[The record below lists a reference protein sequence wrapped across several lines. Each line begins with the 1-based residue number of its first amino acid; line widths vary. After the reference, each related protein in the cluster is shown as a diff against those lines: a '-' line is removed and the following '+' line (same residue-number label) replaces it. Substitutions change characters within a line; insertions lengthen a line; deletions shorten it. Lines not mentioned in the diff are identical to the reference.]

1 MIQTMPGAKTT
12 DFCFQPTVADK
23 TPDVIDRVNATLE
36 QIDELWADLDRG
48 EFRLMPETESQ
59 STTTASPGRAKRA
72 ADDEAALIHCK
83 VSIVIPVYNERRTI
97 LQVIE
102 RVRELPLNKEIIVVD
117 DCSTDG
123 TQGWLETLATDG
135 DLRVIYKKT
144 NAGKGAALHTGF
156 AAATGDVVIVQDADL
171 EYDPRDIPAVVRPV
185 ALGQADVSYGSRY
198 LNGRGGDGSWLHR
211 LGNGLLTGLS
221 NWLNGVQLTDM
232 ETCYKA
238 FRRNVLSDLEL
249 KQKRFGFEPEVT
261 AKLARRQY
269 RIREVPIR
277 YEPRNYSQGKKI
289 GLKDLF
295 STLYC
300 IVRYGWAD

>member
-1 MIQTMPGAKTT
+1 MTQTMPMTT
-12 DFCFQPTVADK
+12 SSEFVIQPPVK
-23 TPDVIDRVNATLE
+23 IPDVVGRVEATLD

-48 EFRLMPETESQ
+48 EFRLTTEVETQ
-59 STTTASPGRAKRA
+59 PKRPKRNSNSA
-72 ADDEAALIHCK
+72 NKSAVEDSALLDCK
-83 VSIVIPVYNERRTI
+83 VSIVIPVFNERSTI

-102 RVRELPLNKEIIVVD
+102 QVRQLPLNKEIIVVD

-123 TQGWLETLATDG
+123 TRGWLETLTEDAE
-135 DLRVIYKKT
+135 LRLIFQQA

-156 AAATGDVVIVQDADL
+156 AAATGEIVIVQDADL
-171 EYDPRDIPAVVRPV
+171 EYDPQDIPAVVRPI
-185 ALGQADVSYGSRY
+185 ALGQADVAYGSRY
-198 LNGRGGDGSWLHR
+198 LNGRGRDGSCWHR
-211 LGNGLLTGLS
+211 FGNWLLTSLS

-238 FRRNVLSDLEL
+238 FRRSVLNELDL
-249 KQKRFGFEPEVT
+249 KQRRFGFEPEVT

-277 YEPRNYSQGKKI
+277 YEPRDYSQGKKI
-289 GLKDLF
+289 GVKDLC